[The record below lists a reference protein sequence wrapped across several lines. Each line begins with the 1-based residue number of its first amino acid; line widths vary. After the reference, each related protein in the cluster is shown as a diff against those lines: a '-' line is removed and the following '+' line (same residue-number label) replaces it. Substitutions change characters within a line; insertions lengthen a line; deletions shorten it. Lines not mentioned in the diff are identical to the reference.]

1 MWPQY
6 TYFPL
11 HVMCGAPSKPKM
23 QKYCREQVHAKPP
36 KVKWSE
42 DVYVLD
48 VCLNVLWDRRCVW
61 SCPADSL
68 PLTLSWHGRRSET
81 AGAQAEGVYL
91 PPPAAKEKRSTKE
104 GSWMGSHWGSLPKVL
119 YVGLPFK
126 HGTFCLFLITAE
138 AFGTY
143 NENAWPYTLGLTGK
157 EGKMQTVWHS

>member
-1 MWPQY
+1 M
-6 TYFPL
+6 
-11 HVMCGAPSKPKM
+11 
-23 QKYCREQVHAKPP
+23 
-36 KVKWSE
+36 
-42 DVYVLD
+42 YVLD

-104 GSWMGSHWGSLPKVL
+104 SSWMGSHWGSLPKVL
-119 YVGLPFK
+119 YVGRPFK

-143 NENAWPYTLGLTGK
+143 NRERMTLHTRSDRKRGGNANKLQNNRLAFINRKKSISCVLCFWDIDIWDSYALT
-157 EGKMQTVWHS
+157 